1 MVTCFTYFK
10 RISKLS
16 NLFDIFFCKII
27 SIWDSQ
33 FWFTVLRGGRVAQAS
48 APLVVEPA
56 KPYSFAYESVDPKNG
71 MAFGHKESS
80 DGVNIQ
86 GEYRVVLPDTRSVRL
101 VRQEYLII
109 FSSLIGYLFVVVLIF
124 SAFFYYDNQSLTAS
138 DGYRFKISTFLS
150 NKWFTNEKYIKR
162 FNYN

>member
-1 MVTCFTYFK
+1 M
-10 RISKLS
+10 
-16 NLFDIFFCKII
+16 
-27 SIWDSQ
+27 
-33 FWFTVLRGGRVAQAS
+33 LRGGRVAQS

-80 DGVNIQ
+80 DGVTIQ

-138 DGYRFKISTFLS
+138 DGYRYKISTFLS
-150 NKWFTNEKYIKR
+150 NK
-162 FNYN
+162 

>member
-1 MVTCFTYFK
+1 M
-10 RISKLS
+10 
-16 NLFDIFFCKII
+16 
-27 SIWDSQ
+27 
-33 FWFTVLRGGRVAQAS
+33 LRGGRVAQAS

-56 KPYSFAYESVDPKNG
+56 KPYSFAYEAVDPNSG

-124 SAFFYYDNQSLTAS
+124 SAFVYYDNQSLTPS
-138 DGYRFKISTFLS
+138 GRYKISTFLS
-150 NKWFTNEKYIKR
+150 SN
-162 FNYN
+162 

>member
-1 MVTCFTYFK
+1 M
-10 RISKLS
+10 
-16 NLFDIFFCKII
+16 
-27 SIWDSQ
+27 
-33 FWFTVLRGGRVAQAS
+33 LRGGRVAQAS

-80 DGVNIQ
+80 DGVTIQ

-138 DGYRFKISTFLS
+138 GGYRYKISTFLS
-150 NKWFTNEKYIKR
+150 SK
-162 FNYN
+162 